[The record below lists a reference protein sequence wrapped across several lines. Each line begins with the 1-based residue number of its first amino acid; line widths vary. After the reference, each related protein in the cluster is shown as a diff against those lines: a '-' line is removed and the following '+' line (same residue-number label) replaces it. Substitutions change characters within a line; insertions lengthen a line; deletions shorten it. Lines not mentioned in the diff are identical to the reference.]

1 MSKRDQIEKEIKELE
16 LQLKQKRKELR
27 SLGKKPGKRGGSWFL
42 QNPQDWDKI
51 FNEFER
57 ISIEIVNNPN
67 LKKSVNIKPDSIEVY
82 GFSESCE
89 KFGYKGVQV
98 TNIFNIQSLHL
109 KESKEEFIKRFRESV
124 LRIIEGREKIY
135 KKKNEKLKQY
145 FITEMIRTRGDFNQV
160 KKSMKGMGG
169 FNGLINFYPNFINEV
184 NDLRT
189 KLRNENWEE
198 FRGECIQ
205 RYNDFRELGLKPEH
219 SLYLSGIGRLKDDQ
233 GRDFLKDEKEFHK
246 KVILEYKK
254 DLDDNFDPTIKDWNH
269 LKTQENYLDLIKK
282 IKSTYKFKKGW
293 DTGTNR
299 KQWNLLP
306 HHFVKPD
313 YRRIFNERIDIL
325 FGRETTNYKRIEKKV
340 IRNDK
345 QGKIQN
351 KIQRKIEKERL
362 KIGVKTR
369 KIKRDSNRFIYN
381 SVEQLIRDKDFG
393 SKLEKVLKRR
403 KTFKVGKYRTD
414 ILEEIGVGGCVWRR
428 TIKNHENFRTLIQK
442 VEEKILQEHTTKQLE
457 SVDNK
462 YSDLVVRTS
471 QNGKI
476 FYDIKNEVVLKN
488 CDSCGETKSR
498 DNFPIYLKTHTKCFS
513 CIKGESGKSRPGE
526 KYKGKIIKKYD
537 SRGVVTHNRC
547 TSCDEFKLKKQFK
560 HKWRGSSVCDDCYV
574 ELPNNHL
581 TRKGEFDSKG
591 NRIRIYNSHFNVTH
605 KRCNTCY
612 DLKVLDEF
620 NKWNRSKLDG
630 RGGMCRS
637 CITKSKTKKERTP
650 M

>member
-1 MSKRDQIEKEIKELE
+1 MIKRDQIEKEIKELE
-16 LQLKQKRKELR
+16 LQLKLKKKELR
-27 SLGKKPGKRGGSWFL
+27 SLDREPVKRGGSWFL
-42 QNPQDWDKI
+42 QNPQDWDKV

-57 ISIEIVNNPN
+57 ISIEIVNDPKN
-67 LKKSVNIKPDSIEVY
+67 LKKSVNIKPDSLEVY
-82 GFSESCE
+82 GFNESCE
-89 KFGYKGVQV
+89 KFGYKGVRV
-98 TNIFNIQSLHL
+98 RNTFNIKSLQL
-109 KESKEEFIKRFRESV
+109 KELKEEFIKRYRESV

-135 KKKNEKLKQY
+135 KKKNEKLKQF
-145 FITEMIRTRGDFNQV
+145 FISEMIRTKGEFKQV
-160 KKSMKGMGG
+160 VKSMKGMGG
-169 FNGLINFYPNFINEV
+169 FPGLLVVYPNFVNEV
-184 NDLRT
+184 NELRT

-198 FRGECIQ
+198 FRRECIQ
-205 RYNDFRELGLKPEH
+205 RYEEFRKLGLKPEH
-219 SLYLSGIGRLKDDQ
+219 SLYVSGIGRLKDDQ
-233 GRDFLKDEKEFHK
+233 GRDFFKDEKKFHERVVK
-246 KVILEYKK
+246 EYKK
-254 DLDDNFDPTIKDWNH
+254 DLDDNFDPSIKDWDH

-313 YRRIFNERIDIL
+313 YRRIFNERIDVL
-325 FGRETTNYKRIEKKV
+325 FGRETTEYKRIEKLV
-340 IRNDK
+340 IRNEK
-345 QGKIQN
+345 QGKIKN

-362 KIGVKTR
+362 KIGVKTN

-403 KTFKVGKYRTD
+403 KTFKVGSHKTD
-414 ILEEIGVGGCVWRR
+414 LLEEIGVGGWVWRR
-428 TIKNHENFRTLIQK
+428 TIKNHEHFKTLIQK
-442 VEEKILQEHTTKQLE
+442 VEDKILQEHTIKQLE

-488 CDSCGETKSR
+488 CNSCGETKSR
-498 DNFPIYLKTHTKCFS
+498 DNFPIYLNISTKCFS

-560 HKWRGSSVCDDCYV
+560 YKWRGSSVCDDCYV

-605 KRCNTCY
+605 KRCNTCN
-612 DLKVLDEF
+612 DMKVLDEF
-620 NKWNRSKLDG
+620 NKWNGSKIDG
-630 RGGMCRS
+630 KGGTCRICLNNS
-637 CITKSKTKKERTP
+637 SKELV
-650 M
+650 